1 MAGYTINE
9 SALEAQRSEG
19 DTASI
24 RIAIDASCG
33 CERLEQRV
41 IRFGTGRS
49 RERAP
54 GDRQEL
60 LYIAAGSGTLH
71 VNGEPHGLE
80 PDMGVY
86 LVPGDRY
93 TVENPGPGELTA
105 VSVTAPP
112 EASASGG
119 HGVTVRY
126 ADQPVLPASPNR
138 EFRFL
143 VDKNVGCHDVTQF
156 VGIIPPGRAG
166 LHSHV
171 YDEVVYVI
179 EGEGVLH
186 IGGQDTP
193 IEGGS
198 CIHLPPLVEHCL
210 ENTGAN
216 NMRVLGVFHPQGDP
230 ASRASEA
237 RE

>member
-126 ADQPVLPASPNR
+126 ADQPVLPGEPEPRVSLSRRQERRLPRRDPVRRDHPAR
-138 EFRFL
+138 
-143 VDKNVGCHDVTQF
+143 T
-156 VGIIPPGRAG
+156 GR
-166 LHSHV
+166 
-171 YDEVVYVI
+171 
-179 EGEGVLH
+179 
-186 IGGQDTP
+186 
-193 IEGGS
+193 
-198 CIHLPPLVEHCL
+198 
-210 ENTGAN
+210 
-216 NMRVLGVFHPQGDP
+216 P
-230 ASRASEA
+230 AQSRL
-237 RE
+237 R